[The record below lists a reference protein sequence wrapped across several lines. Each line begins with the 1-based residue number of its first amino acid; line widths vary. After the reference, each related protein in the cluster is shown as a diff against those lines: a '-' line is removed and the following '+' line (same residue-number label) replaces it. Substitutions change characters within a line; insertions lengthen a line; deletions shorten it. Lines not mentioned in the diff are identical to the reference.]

1 MRALIVCLGFTG
13 LILASLGGPAAG
25 QGRAPS
31 LVRDAE
37 IERIIRDYATPIFTA
52 AGLEPDAVRIHLVND
67 PALNAFVA
75 GGQRL
80 FVHTGLLLRAET
92 PNQVIGVIAH
102 EAGHI
107 SGGHLARLQDELRNA
122 ETKSIM
128 AFVLGTAAALATG
141 DSRAAG
147 AVIVAGQDV
156 AIKDL
161 LRYTRQQESA
171 ADQAGMR
178 FLDASGQSSRGL
190 LEFFRIL
197 QTNEALTGRGG
208 NPYLMTHPLT
218 SDRITTVSNH
228 VAISKW
234 SNVPM
239 QRDQQARHTRMR
251 AKIAGFLASYDDAL
265 RLFPETDNSL
275 PARYARSIAYYR
287 LADLKRA
294 LPLVDGLIAE
304 EPDNPWFHEL
314 RGQMLFENGRVADSL
329 PSAQK
334 AVDLAPDEGLLRL
347 GLAKAQVEA
356 GDEAL
361 LEPAKRNLL
370 AAQGSEGDSPEL
382 WRLLS
387 VVHGRLGETGMTA
400 LAQAEY
406 AMRRGERS
414 LARSHAKRAEGLLPV
429 GSPGWLRAQDLSR
442 DATRLLER

>member
-1 MRALIVCLGFTG
+1 MRSLIVGLSFTG
-13 LILASLGGPAAG
+13 LILASLSGPAAG

-37 IERIIRDYATPIFTA
+37 IERIIRDYATPIFA
-52 AGLEPDAVRIHLVND
+52 SAGLEPDAVRIHLVND

-107 SGGHLARLQDELRNA
+107 AGGHLARLQDELRNA
-122 ETKSIM
+122 EAKSII
-128 AFVLGTAAALATG
+128 AFVLGTAAAVATG

-147 AVIVAGQDV
+147 AVVVGGQDI

-178 FLDASGQSSRGL
+178 FLDRSGQSSRGL

-197 QTNEALTGRGG
+197 QTNEALSGRGG

-218 SDRITTVSNH
+218 SDRITTVTNH
-228 VAISKW
+228 VALSRW
-234 SNVPM
+234 SDAPPTPGL
-239 QRDQQARHTRMR
+239 QARHDRMR
-251 AKIAGFLASYDDAL
+251 AKIAGFLASFDDAM
-265 RLFPETDNSL
+265 RLFPETNKSL
-275 PARYARSIAYYR
+275 PARYAQAIAWYR
-287 LADLKRA
+287 LPDLKRA

-314 RGQMLFENGRVADSL
+314 RGQMLFENGRVAESL
-329 PSAQK
+329 PSSQR
-334 AVDLAPDEGLLRL
+334 AVDLAPDEALLRI
-347 GLAKAQVEA
+347 GLAKAQIET
-356 GDEAL
+356 GDESL
-361 LEPAKRNLL
+361 LESAKRNLL
-370 AAQGSEGDSPEL
+370 TAQTTEGDVPEL
-382 WRLLS
+382 WRLLA
-387 VVHGRLGETGMTA
+387 VVHGRLGETGLTA

-414 LARSHAKRAEGLLPV
+414 LARNHAKRAEELLPV
-429 GSPGWLRAQDLSR
+429 GSPGALRAQDLSR
-442 DATRLLER
+442 QLER

>member
-1 MRALIVCLGFTG
+1 MRALIVGLGFTG
-13 LILASLGGPAAG
+13 LILASLAGPAAG

-37 IERIIRDYATPIFTA
+37 IERIIRDYSTPIFMA
-52 AGLEPDAVRIHLVND
+52 AGLEPDSVQIHLVND

-80 FVHTGLLLRAET
+80 FMHTGLLLRAET
-92 PNQVIGVIAH
+92 PNQVAGVIAH

-107 SGGHLARLQDELRNA
+107 AGGHLARLQDELRNA
-122 ETKSIM
+122 EAKSIL

-147 AVIVAGQDV
+147 AVVVGGQDI

-178 FLDASGQSSRGL
+178 FLDRSGQSSRGL

-197 QTNEALTGRGG
+197 QSNEALTGRGG
-208 NPYLMTHPLT
+208 NPYLQTHPLT
-218 SDRITTVSNH
+218 GDRITTVANH
-228 VAISKW
+228 VALSRW
-234 SNVPM
+234 SDAPVPPE
-239 QRDQQARHTRMR
+239 QQARHDRVR
-251 AKIAGFLASYDDAL
+251 AKIAGFLATFDDVM
-265 RLFPETDNSL
+265 RRYPDSDVSL
-275 PARYARSIAYYR
+275 PARYARAIAWYR
-287 LADLKRA
+287 LPDLKQA

-314 RGQMLFENGRVADSL
+314 RGQMLFENGLVAESL
-329 PSAQK
+329 PSSQR
-334 AVDLAPDEGLLRL
+334 AVDLAPDEGLLRI
-347 GLAKAQVEA
+347 GLAKAQIET
-356 GDEAL
+356 GDDAL
-361 LEPAKRNLL
+361 LEPAKRNLI
-370 AAQGSEGDSPEL
+370 AAQARETGVAEL

-387 VVHGRLGETGMTA
+387 VVHGRLGETGLTA

-406 AMRRGERS
+406 AMRRGERP
-414 LARSHAKRAEGLLPV
+414 LAKAHATRAEDMLPV

-442 DATRLLER
+442 QLKR

>member
-1 MRALIVCLGFTG
+1 MVGLGFTG
-13 LILASLGGPAAG
+13 LILTSLGGPAAG

-52 AGLEPDAVRIHLVND
+52 AGLDPGAVRIHLVND
-67 PALNAFVA
+67 PDLNAFVA

-80 FVHTGLLLRAET
+80 FVHTGLLMRAET

-122 ETKSIM
+122 EAKSII
-128 AFVLGTAAALATG
+128 ALVLGAAAGIATK
-141 DSRAAG
+141 DPRPAA
-147 AVIVAGQDV
+147 AVIVGGQDV

-178 FLDASGQSSRGL
+178 FLDRSGQSSRGL
-190 LEFFRIL
+190 LEFFRIM

-228 VAISKW
+228 VALSKW
-234 SNVPM
+234 SDVPA
-239 QRDQQARHTRMR
+239 QHELQEDHARMR
-251 AKIAGFLASYDDAL
+251 AKIAGFLASYDDTM
-265 RLFPETDNSL
+265 RLFPETDTSL
-275 PARYARSIAYYR
+275 PSRYARAIAYYR

-314 RGQMLFENGRVADSL
+314 RGQMLLENGRVAESL
-329 PSAQK
+329 PSSQK

-356 GDEAL
+356 GDEAM
-361 LEPAKRNLL
+361 LEPAKRNLR
-370 AAQGSEGDSPEL
+370 AAQASENDSPEL

-387 VVHGRLGETGMTA
+387 VVHGRLGETGLTA

-414 LARSHAKRAEGLLPV
+414 LAKTHAKRAEAMLPV

-442 DATRLLER
+442 DVTRLLER

>member
-1 MRALIVCLGFTG
+1 VRALIVCLGFTG
-13 LILASLGGPAAG
+13 LILASLAGPAAG

-52 AGLEPDAVRIHLVND
+52 AGLEPDDVRIHLVND

-234 SNVPM
+234 SDVPV

-370 AAQGSEGDSPEL
+370 AAQGSEGDAPEL
-382 WRLLS
+382 WRLLA

-414 LARSHAKRAEGLLPV
+414 LAKSHAKRAEGLLPV